1 MRPWLG
7 VMVLLAIACSPA
19 PPPPY
24 EPAPTA
30 AETSNAIAYGG
41 AGQLTAAEANLIRN
55 LAWPQ
60 TYDDIKN
67 AVGLPAY
74 RTAEGDIYKLPDG
87 GEITILYDGKN
98 ATGYRD

>member
-1 MRPWLG
+1 MKHWGCG
-7 VMVLLAIACSPA
+7 VALLAIACSPPA
-19 PPPPY
+19 PPPY

-30 AETSNAIAYGG
+30 AEQSNAIAYGG
-41 AGQLTAAEANLIRN
+41 AGQLTAAEAELIRS

-74 RTAEGDIYKLPDG
+74 RTATGDVYQLPDG
-87 GEITILYDGKN
+87 GEITILYNGRT
-98 ATGYRD
+98 ATGYR